1 MQSVQDEPAVATRL
15 LDTID
20 SPRDLR
26 RLSLPQL
33 EQLADE
39 LRETIIT
46 TVAQTGGHLAPSL
59 GVVELTLALHVVFN
73 TPLDRLI
80 WDVGHQAYAHK
91 LLTGRRDRFHT
102 LRRYKGISG
111 FPKRSESPYDTVE
124 AGHSSTSI
132 SYGLGIT
139 AAKAIQGDRSKV
151 IAVIGDGSMTAGL
164 AFEGLNHAG
173 DLGRDLVVIL
183 NDNEMSIS
191 RNVGALSSFLS
202 RKLTGRTIRRLRD
215 HIEER
220 LMALSSVGENILT
233 VLRKSEESIKGFFTP
248 GMLFEAL
255 KFKYIGPIPGHELG
269 DLIATL
275 ENVRDHNH
283 GPVLVHVITT
293 KGKGY
298 QPAET
303 HPGDYHGIGPFDVAS
318 GAPIKN
324 AGAPVSYTKVFGET
338 VCRLARLNKR
348 LVAITAAMPGGT
360 GLLPFAAEF
369 PERFFDVG
377 IAEQH
382 AVTFAAGLA
391 LEGLKPVFAVYSSFM
406 QRALDQLIH
415 DVCLP
420 NLPVIIALDR
430 SGVVGADGPTHHGV
444 FDLSFLRFIPNLTVM
459 APKDENELQHMLFTA
474 LHHEGPVVLRYPR
487 GSGEGVALESTFAS
501 LPVGRGE
508 VLREGSDVLLL
519 PVGNRVHSALTAADQ
534 LAEEGISAA
543 VINPRFIRPLDDA
556 LITDWAARTG
566 RVVTIEDN
574 AVQGGFGSGVLQLLN
589 ERNLHLPVKLLGYG
603 DNFIEQGP
611 QATLW
616 ADAGIDANGIIR
628 SVRELFS

>member
-1 MQSVQDEPAVATRL
+1 
-15 LDTID
+15 
-20 SPRDLR
+20 
-26 RLSLPQL
+26 
-33 EQLADE
+33 
-39 LRETIIT
+39 
-46 TVAQTGGHLAPSL
+46 
-59 GVVELTLALHVVFN
+59 
-73 TPLDRLI
+73 
-80 WDVGHQAYAHK
+80 
-91 LLTGRRDRFHT
+91 
-102 LRRYKGISG
+102 
-111 FPKRSESPYDTVE
+111 
-124 AGHSSTSI
+124 
-132 SYGLGIT
+132 
-139 AAKAIQGDRSKV
+139 
-151 IAVIGDGSMTAGL
+151 
-164 AFEGLNHAG
+164 
-173 DLGRDLVVIL
+173 
-183 NDNEMSIS
+183 
-191 RNVGALSSFLS
+191 
-202 RKLTGRTIRRLRD
+202 LRD
-215 HIEER
+215 HIEDR

-269 DLIATL
+269 DLIDTL

-298 QPAET
+298 KPAET

-324 AGAPVSYTKVFGET
+324 PGAPVSYTKVFGET
-338 VCRLARLNKR
+338 VCRLARQDKR

-369 PERFFDVG
+369 PDRFFDVG

-382 AVTFAAGLA
+382 AVTFAAGQA
-391 LEGLKPVFAVYSSFM
+391 IEGLRPIFAVYSSFM

-487 GSGEGVALESTFAS
+487 GSGEGVALDSSFTP
-501 LPVGRGE
+501 LPIGRGE
-508 VLREGSDVLLL
+508 ILREGSDVLLV
-519 PVGNRVHSALTAADQ
+519 PVGNRVHPALKAVAR

-556 LITDWAARTG
+556 LIADWAARTG

-574 AVQGGFGSGVLQLLN
+574 AVHGGFGSSVLQLLN
-589 ERNLHLPVKLLGYG
+589 ERHLYLPVKLLGYG
-603 DNFIEQGP
+603 DSFVEQGP

-616 ADAGIDANGIIR
+616 ANEGIDTDGI
-628 SVRELFS
+628 VRCVQELLA